1 MITGPSKTCTW
12 IGPDQDPL
20 IHHPIHYCGQKSIDG
35 FSYCAEHYHRVYK
48 KGSSNTGKAK
58 LSKMIDKEL
67 AELELQKL
75 IAEQEADLEDLN
87 V

>member
-1 MITGPSKTCTW
+1 MGEAPIKECQW
-12 IGPDQDPL
+12 IGPEQDPL
-20 IHHPIHYCGQKSIDG
+20 RDWPIKYCGQKSIDG

-48 KGSSNTGKAK
+48 KGSSNTGGRK

-75 IAEQEADLEDLN
+75 IAEQESDMEDVN

>member
-1 MITGPSKTCTW
+1 MGEAPNKECQY
-12 IGPDQDPL
+12 IGPEQKEYPFTM
-20 IHHPIHYCGQKSIDG
+20 CGQKSIEG

-48 KGSSNTGKAK
+48 KGSSNTGGRK

-67 AELELQKL
+67 ADLELQKL
-75 IAEQEADLEDLN
+75 IAEQESDMEDIN